1 MVVSLITIVLVALV
15 LRTLYK
21 AYATPLRDIPGP
33 LLLAK
38 YTRFWLCKAINSR
51 KYHEINVSIH
61 RKYGPIVRI
70 SPNEYSI
77 DDLEASKIIY
87 RSHEQL
93 VKVGTT
99 F

>member
-1 MVVSLITIVLVALV
+1 MLITTVLVSIV

-33 LLLAK
+33 PFAK

-51 KYHEINVSIH
+51 KYHEINVNIH